1 MMNTYYRYA
10 CTCTNLLKLQV
21 HVFQVPNWLRNFAM
35 QLQHT
40 LTLGSRFLYS
50 VAKNCCTRNKY
61 GNVCV
66 PIDKKSYHFY
76 ISTALFFSPS
86 PDHFILFFISF
97 LTMKTFRLDCLVL
110 KFNEQWRL
118 NLKFPE
124 PWLRTPMELRKCVR
138 IIFFYL
144 QLNITHLLS
153 ALLTVRRPKGQK
165 WYNYVL
171 IICGENCLIIQR
183 GKHGRF
189 HL

>member
-1 MMNTYYRYA
+1 MINTYYRYA
-10 CTCTNLLKLQV
+10 RTCTNLLKLQV

-76 ISTALFFSPS
+76 ISTALFFSPT

-144 QLNITHLLS
+144 LLNITHLLS
-153 ALLTVRRPKGQK
+153 ALLTVRRPKG
-165 WYNYVL
+165 
-171 IICGENCLIIQR
+171 
-183 GKHGRF
+183 
-189 HL
+189 